1 MVFPYRLPDVWQSA
15 GGRRIFGIPAITLAG
30 AGGFVVLVSMMLLFI
45 LNSTVNAAFSVTKR
59 LSIEFMV
66 GVVVVG
72 VIWYIGAYFV
82 NKSRGIDL
90 RLAYKEVPP
99 E

>member
-1 MVFPYRLPDVWQSA
+1 
-15 GGRRIFGIPAITLAG
+15 
-30 AGGFVVLVSMMLLFI
+30 MMLLFI

-72 VIWYIGAYFV
+72 IIWYVGAYFV
-82 NKSRGIDL
+82 NKSRGVDL